1 MKFEDQLEE
10 GLSLLHEGDYDH
22 ALDIAHQLQ
31 KMEPES
37 VDGYHLEAMVMQ
49 KLNQWEKSIDA
60 LEKAINKDEEKSGL
74 YNLRGFANL
83 QLENLDVAIKDF
95 DKAIDLDDSPAAHR
109 NKVLYMIMSDQGNEA
124 ITYLLERI
132 KKNPKDV
139 ENWILMGDLMQR
151 AGQSAKAKT
160 YYEQA
165 SKMDPD
171 NEYVKNQLAEMS

>member
-1 MKFEDQLEE
+1 MNFEDQLEE

-22 ALDIAHQLQ
+22 ALDISRQLQ

-49 KLNQWEKSIDA
+49 KLNQWEKSLEA
-60 LEKAINKDEEKSGL
+60 LEKAISKEEEKSGL

-83 QLENLDVAIKDF
+83 QLENLDEAREDF
-95 DKAIDLDDSPAAHR
+95 EKAIDLDDSPAAHR
-109 NKVLYMIMSDQGNEA
+109 NLVLYKIMSDQGNDA
-124 ITYLLERI
+124 ITYLLDRI

-151 AGQSAKAKT
+151 AGQGAKARS

-165 SKMDPD
+165 QKMDPD
-171 NEYVKNQLAEMS
+171 NEYVREQLAEI

>member
-1 MKFEDQLEE
+1 MNFEEQLEE

-22 ALDIAHQLQ
+22 ALDISHQLQ

-49 KLNQWEKSIDA
+49 KLNQWEKSIKA
-60 LEKAINKDEEKSGL
+60 LEKAIAKDEEKSGL

-83 QLENLDVAIKDF
+83 QLENLEEAKEDF
-95 DKAIDLDDSPAAHR
+95 DRAIDLDDSPAAHR
-109 NKVLYMIMSDQGNEA
+109 NLVLYKIMSDKGNEA
-124 ITYLLERI
+124 ISYLLDRI
-132 KKNPKDV
+132 RNNPKDV

-151 AGQSAKAKT
+151 AGQGAKAKS

-165 SKMDPD
+165 QKMDPD
-171 NEYVKNQLAEMS
+171 NAYVQEQLSDL

>member
-1 MKFEDQLEE
+1 MKYEDQLEE

-31 KMEPES
+31 KKEPEYA
-37 VDGYHLEAMVMQ
+37 DGYHLEGLVFQ
-49 KLNQWEKSIDA
+49 KLNQWEKSIEA
-60 LEKAINKDEEKSGL
+60 LEKAIELEDQNSGY

-83 QLENLDVAIKDF
+83 QLENLDKAIEDF
-95 DKAIDLDDSPAAHR
+95 DKAIDLDNSPAAHR
-109 NKVLYMIMSDQGNEA
+109 NKVLYMIMNDQGNEA
-124 ITYLLERI
+124 ITYLLNRI
-132 KKNPKDV
+132 KNNPEDV

-165 SKMDPD
+165 SKMDPE
-171 NEYVKNQLAEMS
+171 NEYVKEQLAEM

>member
-1 MKFEDQLEE
+1 MNFEEQLEE

-31 KMEPES
+31 KMEPDS
-37 VDGYHLEAMVMQ
+37 VDGYHLEGMVFQ

-60 LEKAINKDEEKSGL
+60 LENAIEKNDQKSGL

-83 QLENLDVAIKDF
+83 QLENLDEAIEDF

-109 NKVLYMIMSDQGNEA
+109 NKVLYMIMDDQGNEA
-124 ITYLLERI
+124 ITYLLDRI

-151 AGQSAKAKT
+151 AGQSKKAKT

-165 SKMDPD
+165 SKMDPEND
-171 NEYVKNQLAEMS
+171 YVKEQLAEM

>member
-1 MKFEDQLEE
+1 MKYEDQLEE

-31 KMEPES
+31 KKEPEYA
-37 VDGYHLEAMVMQ
+37 DGYHLEGLVFQ

-60 LEKAINKDEEKSGL
+60 LEQAIELEDQNSGY

-83 QLENLDVAIKDF
+83 QLENLDMAIEDF
-95 DKAIDLDDSPAAHR
+95 DKAIDLDNSPAAHR
-109 NKVLYMIMSDQGNEA
+109 NKVLYMIMNDQGNEA

-132 KKNPKDV
+132 KNNPKDV

-165 SKMDPD
+165 NKMDPE
-171 NEYVKNQLAEMS
+171 NQYVKEQLAEM